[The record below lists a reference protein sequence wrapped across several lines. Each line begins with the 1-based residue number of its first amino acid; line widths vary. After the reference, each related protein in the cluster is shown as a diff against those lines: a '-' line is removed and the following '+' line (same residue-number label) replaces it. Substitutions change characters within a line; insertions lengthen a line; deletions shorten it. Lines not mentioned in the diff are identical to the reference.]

1 MKQIIIIVYIVF
13 CFTLFGQSAK
23 SVGTANAMS
32 SVDKGFESLLF
43 NPAALVFT
51 QRRFGISLW
60 QNMYFKMYNNTF
72 STDDILEMNELV
84 KITNFISDKIEK
96 MPDGGIEAA
105 VEAELFSSFC
115 YINIAEWNNYV
126 YNSNIKVPRFQ
137 DAFQNKSNKTV
148 RVFENRKNRGVERE
162 EIKHDNEELT
172 TDNADVAFVELDNE
186 ISGDNTSDSKISLE
200 IIDATNDSEQI
211 NMLTEAD
218 LIIEGSNYIS
228 IKLDNSRREITDV
241 IIYYPD
247 NAVSYD
253 KDTLSQHYY
262 GEYFLLPVNDTIDKV
277 EVVTDK
283 PIANN
288 SLSMYQLID
297 IEPKKTSSIFNNL
310 AFGFG
315 GRLRNESNIRIGK
328 GIVNSLFK
336 ELSLEDG
343 LLFDSSFYF
352 REYIDLFIS
361 ASYRLEFLE
370 KKLPFQTRISV
381 GLAQH
386 VYIPTMLISFS
397 GDFSFKK
404 GEPSADLGLYS
415 YLVDFNGEAV
425 IATSSAFKELFK
437 LGKQDFT
444 DMLANNSSFGFG
456 LGWDLGYYM
465 EFPFGIA
472 AGVSVTDLGFI
483 VFPKASLASVTMN
496 TELDFSNLSKISDD
510 FQNAVTKSPFTDG
523 SYTFTPNTTMR
534 LGAMIDPLKDTLKY
548 FYIVG
553 GMNFSLHSFNKIEL
567 RGYPTFEWSNAID
580 FGPKIPFATKAY
592 DIRFPVRLGILYSTD
607 TNFPSISTGLGFLAG
622 PVSFE
627 MGVQGLEFL
636 IRKWGMRNTVISLE
650 MKYAF

>member
-43 NPAALVFT
+43 NPASLVFT
-51 QRRFGISLW
+51 ERRFGISLW
-60 QNMYFKMYNNTF
+60 QNLYFKMYNNTF
-72 STDDILEMNELV
+72 SSDDILEINELV

-115 YINIAEWNNYV
+115 YINLAEWNNYV

-137 DAFQNKSNKTV
+137 DAFQNKSNRTV
-148 RVFENRKNRGVERE
+148 RLFGVNKSRDVDGN
-162 EIKHDNEELT
+162 EIKIEEGKLN
-172 TDNADVAFVELDNE
+172 TDNADVAFIEL
-186 ISGDNTSDSKISLE
+186 DNTSDSEISLE
-200 IIDATNDSEQI
+200 IIDASNDNEQI

-241 IIYYPD
+241 IIYYPE

-253 KDTLSQHYY
+253 KETLSQHYY
-262 GEYFLLPVNDTIDKV
+262 GEYFLLPVNDTIVKV

-288 SLSMYQLID
+288 SLSMYQVTN

-310 AFGFG
+310 AIGFG
-315 GRLRNESNIRIGK
+315 GRLRYESNIMIGK
-328 GIVNSLFK
+328 SILNSLFK

-343 LLFDSSFYF
+343 LMLDGSFYF

-386 VYIPTMLISFS
+386 VYIPTTLISFS

-404 GEPSADLGLYS
+404 GEPSKNLGLYS
-415 YLVDFNGEAV
+415 YLVDFKGEAV

-437 LGKQDFT
+437 LGKQDLT

-472 AGVSVTDLGFI
+472 AGFSVTDLGFI
-483 VFPKASLASVTMN
+483 VFPTVSLASVTMN
-496 TELDFSNLSKISDD
+496 TKLDFSNLTKISDD
-510 FQNAVTKSPFTDG
+510 LKNVVAKSPFTDG

-553 GMNFSLHSFNKIEL
+553 GMNFSLHSFNKIAL

-580 FGPKIPFATKAY
+580 FGPKIPFATKAF

-607 TNFPSISTGLGFLAG
+607 TDFPSISTGLGFLAG
-622 PVSFE
+622 PVSLE
-627 MGVQGLEFL
+627 MGIQGLEFL
-636 IRKWGMRNTVISLE
+636 IRKWGMKSIVISLD